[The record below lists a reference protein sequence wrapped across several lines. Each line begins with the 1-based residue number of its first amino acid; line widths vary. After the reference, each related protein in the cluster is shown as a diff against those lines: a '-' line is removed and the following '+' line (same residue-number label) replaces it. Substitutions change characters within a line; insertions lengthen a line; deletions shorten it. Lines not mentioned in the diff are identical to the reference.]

1 MANKRRKFDPG
12 YRKRKRQETEHDERE
27 GEAHAAKRR
36 HNLPGSSGR
45 IPKKG
50 YAIVFGYVGTGY
62 HGMQKQLDSNKT
74 ESVRTIE
81 GELEKA
87 LYKAKG
93 ISAENFG
100 CFPKVHWSRVARTDR
115 GVHAACQLVALKL
128 VLPDLQEGQD
138 GKCDNEE
145 QIPHAKE
152 DDDVS
157 SRTDLDGKA
166 LTIPDNDDGLNSDNG
181 GSTTPDKI
189 HSGMEIPQYQLDK
202 ERAFIGQL
210 QHELDE
216 LKTNIRVFGM
226 YRVTKSF
233 NARSMCAKRAY
244 QYLIP
249 IKYLMPVRYKP
260 EVVNHPGYK
269 FYFDT
274 TPEERSIELI
284 SIKETP
290 PPYQCTVFHDSL
302 NLSAQFFEPPQ
313 CTKMDQVVMK
323 QIMSRIHGLFQRY
336 QGTHKFHNFTSRVDP
351 SDANLWRFMEEFEM
365 ERRDV
370 LGWDMIIITLKGQ
383 SFLLNQIRKMVGL
396 AIEIIR
402 GTAPE
407 WAIEDALEK
416 SNKRILHMA
425 PGEGLLLDRV
435 FYDSYN
441 LKRANPPATPHLSF
455 IELNQSMEEYKVKT
469 IYETIVQN
477 YSEGEGLLW
486 RNWIRDIEN
495 HPYFNENFPPKKQEL
510 KQKKQKEKDNESAQ
524 KLNADLCVL

>member
-1 MANKRRKFDPG
+1 MLKTLDVFQKSIGLVLPARI
-12 YRKRKRQETEHDERE
+12 
-27 GEAHAAKRR
+27 GE
-36 HNLPGSSGR
+36 SMQVSGLWKLLR
-45 IPKKG
+45 S
-50 YAIVFGYVGTGY
+50 FF
-62 HGMQKQLDSNKT
+62 H
-74 ESVRTIE
+74 
-81 GELEKA
+81 
-87 LYKAKG
+87 
-93 ISAENFG
+93 
-100 CFPKVHWSRVARTDR
+100 SRSLSFCTWT
-115 GVHAACQLVALKL
+115 ACQLVALKL

-323 QIMSRIHGLFQRY
+323 QIM
-336 QGTHKFHNFTSRVDP
+336 
-351 SDANLWRFMEEFEM
+351 
-365 ERRDV
+365 
-370 LGWDMIIITLKGQ
+370 
-383 SFLLNQIRKMVGL
+383 VG
-396 AIEIIR
+396 
-402 GTAPE
+402 
-407 WAIEDALEK
+407 
-416 SNKRILHMA
+416 S
-425 PGEGLLLDRV
+425 LD
-435 FYDSYN
+435 
-441 LKRANPPATPHLSF
+441 
-455 IELNQSMEEYKVKT
+455 
-469 IYETIVQN
+469 
-477 YSEGEGLLW
+477 
-486 RNWIRDIEN
+486 
-495 HPYFNENFPPKKQEL
+495 
-510 KQKKQKEKDNESAQ
+510 
-524 KLNADLCVL
+524 